1 MSRLLRRAAVVT
13 ATAALALSLGTVP
26 ANAIPPESMIVITYY
41 DDAGAIVG
49 QKWFGCSYDP
59 DGDSWG
65 TLEGRTKYT
74 FTPCQF

>member
-13 ATAALALSLGTVP
+13 ATAALALSLSAVP
-26 ANAIPPESMIVITYY
+26 ANAEEMLVVVTYY
-41 DDAGAIVG
+41 DANWTIVG

-65 TLEGRTKYT
+65 TLEGRTKIHL
-74 FTPCQF
+74 TPCQF